1 MKKKES
7 KIYCWSAKMRAS
19 EDDNLISRLLNQK
32 MQNTKSDSS
41 LCISIYLNAMPLR
54 RLKLELQIY
63 K

>member
-1 MKKKES
+1 
-7 KIYCWSAKMRAS
+7 MRAS

-41 LCISIYLNAMPLR
+41 LCISIHINAMPLR